1 MNFCSNCGAPE
12 IILSIPQGDNKKRH
26 VCEKCDTIHY
36 QNPKIIVGCIPVFED
51 KILLAQRNIQP
62 QKGLW
67 NLPAGFMENG
77 ETLEQ
82 GATREVLEETGA
94 KVTIERLFAIYNIP
108 HFNQVFMMFLAR
120 MSDSFFEA
128 GVESGDIQ
136 FFSKNEIPFDRLAFK
151 SNVFTLEKY
160 LNQPDYQSV
169 HFNTYELDYL

>member
-1 MNFCSNCGAPE
+1 MNFCSNCGAAD
-12 IILSIPQGDNKKRH
+12 INIFIPKGDNKNRH
-26 VCEKCDTIHY
+26 VCNNCNTIHY

-51 KILLAQRNIQP
+51 KILLAERKIQP
-62 QKGLW
+62 KKGFW

-82 GATREVLEETGA
+82 GAAREVLEETGA
-94 KVTIERLFAIYNIP
+94 SVRVEKLFAVYNIP
-108 HFNQVFMMFLAR
+108 HFNQVYLMFLAR
-120 MSDSFFEA
+120 MDNPFYEA
-128 GVESGDIQ
+128 GEESGEIR